1 MNCLN
6 TLLVYPFDFEWVL
19 SVVKHGTVIDRQRA
33 YRYRLLPEIKHLWL
47 LPKTEHSKQY
57 SSKSSNFFGVSPS
70 KITEQ

>member
-33 YRYRLLPEIKHLWL
+33 YRYRLLPVILRSNMLKNVVYFDW
-47 LPKTEHSKQY
+47 QY
-57 SSKSSNFFGVSPS
+57 VFTGVLNAR
-70 KITEQ
+70 